1 MWVQIAL
8 FVASLVISYLTRP
21 KVKFDSQK
29 PEDVEA
35 GATASAGGE
44 IPVLFGSREITG
56 QNIVWWGDTKTTA
69 IKKSGGKK

>member
-21 KVKFDSQK
+21 KTNYDAPKPGTFDVGS
-29 PEDVEA
+29 
-35 GATASAGGE
+35 TAQAGGE

-56 QNIVWWGDTKTTA
+56 QNILWWGDVKTKA
-69 IKKSGGKK
+69 IKKSSGKK